1 MFALWWILVTV
12 MGFCLWSE
20 AVIFIH
26 QTRAE
31 RIRNLVGAM
40 VLYSLFAVVLEF
52 LARLLKLPR
61 DERHPSPEPDIAPR
75 TALGVLGAGVAYA
88 IYYYIFGA
96 LAFFL
101 FTKPY
106 YTGTGPLAGAQEA
119 AMALGWWLPLIQI
132 GRGTLMT
139 LGVLPI
145 IRSLRM
151 KRFPAAVYIGLL
163 LWIVGGVAP
172 LMTPNPIMP
181 GRLRVMHMLE
191 ILSQNFPLGVTA
203 VLLLRRKES
212 NPNNNLAD
220 SC

>member
-1 MFALWWILVTV
+1 
-12 MGFCLWSE
+12 
-20 AVIFIH
+20 
-26 QTRAE
+26 
-31 RIRNLVGAM
+31 
-40 VLYSLFAVVLEF
+40 
-52 LARLLKLPR
+52 
-61 DERHPSPEPDIAPR
+61 
-75 TALGVLGAGVAYA
+75 
-88 IYYYIFGA
+88 
-96 LAFFL
+96 
-101 FTKPY
+101 
-106 YTGTGPLAGAQEA
+106 
-119 AMALGWWLPLIQI
+119 
-132 GRGTLMT
+132 
-139 LGVLPI
+139 
-145 IRSLRM
+145 M